1 MQKNIN
7 IKNVK
12 EYLKV
17 NICKKNYTVTSNRML
32 TKKQTNKTKK
42 KYSKITN
49 AEKCV

>member
-1 MQKNIN
+1 MQENIN

-12 EYLKV
+12 GYLKV
-17 NICKKNYTVTSNRML
+17 NICKKNYTVTSNRNVN
-32 TKKQTNKTKK
+32 KETNKTKK